1 MDHGE
6 HHRRCGLSLPTV
18 LAARGPTDP
27 RVRSDATADEMINT
41 AAGVTEAFAAVAST
55 GSVCI
60 GVSFPPWTNHHA
72 VVDQRVRKSTAEDA
86 KWRPRETNLSLKVQV
101 VSTCAS
107 KGGKVQLTA
116 PRRPAFLSHESGSAM
131 TSFINRPLASP

>member
-1 MDHGE
+1 M
-6 HHRRCGLSLPTV
+6 
-18 LAARGPTDP
+18 
-27 RVRSDATADEMINT
+27 RSDATADEMINT

-60 GVSFPPWTNHHA
+60 DVSFPPWTNHHA

-101 VSTCAS
+101 VSTCAC

-116 PRRPAFLSHESGSAM
+116 PRMLAFFRHESGSAM